1 MRDINRVVGRNLKV
15 LRQLRNLS
23 QKQLADLI
31 PIDQTYISAIER
43 CSKTP
48 ALDTLAKIAVA
59 LSCNITDLLNDDS
72 CFTMKESSVPEGTV
86 KEQPII
92 IERTDGTTTTRYILP
107 PTPETYEFLA
117 KQLLLPDTFKEFGQ
131 DKRQRDDGEV
141 KSA

>member
-1 MRDINRVVGRNLKV
+1 MKITPDVARNIKA
-15 LRQLRNLS
+15 LRQHRNLS
-23 QKQLADLI
+23 QSELANLI
-31 PIDQTYISAIER
+31 PTAQAYLSRIER
-43 CSKTP
+43 GVQDPSI
-48 ALDTLAKIAVA
+48 DMLAKVA
-59 LSCNITDLLNDDS
+59 AALQCNISDLLCENKDLRL
-72 CFTMKESSVPEGTV
+72 EGPSVPEGTV

-131 DKRQRDDGEV
+131 DKRQRYDGDV